1 MSRIVII
8 NTLAVPSGQ
17 ASVNRFL
24 GYARGLVKCGD
35 EVVCLSSAKPL
46 NERSGSL
53 DGVKY
58 INCGKN
64 GRLSLLFA
72 LKSIRKNLKTN
83 KYDFAIVICNSLLM
97 LYPVHWA
104 CKRAGTKMLME
115 KSEFPFAL
123 MRDGQ
128 EIKSGWKKIYGNWWN
143 NMVGRILDGMIV
155 MTTPLLNYYKPILK
169 PDCKMVHIPMTVDA
183 SRFLIPKEGND
194 FGDYIAYCGNM
205 TGNKDG
211 VENLIEAF
219 APVEKQ
225 YPFIKLL
232 LIGGANYPERMQELK
247 EMVKDM
253 GLKNV
258 IFYGMA
264 PREEMPRLLTNAKML
279 CLARPTTTQAAYGFP
294 TKLGEYLATGNPVVV
309 TAVGDIPRYLND
321 SNSFIVKADDNS
333 AFSNRMQEVLSDY
346 DNALKIGARGKEL
359 ALKVF
364 NAEEQSK
371 VLHEWLTNNF

>member
-1 MSRIVII
+1 MYKIAII
-8 NTLAVPSGQ
+8 NTLPVPSGQ

-24 GYARGLVKCGD
+24 GYARGLVGCGN
-35 EVVCLSSAKPL
+35 EVVCISSANPIG
-46 NERSGSL
+46 EREGCV

-58 INCGKN
+58 VNYGK
-64 GRLSLLFA
+64 GSKLLLLFTLRA
-72 LKSIRKNLKTN
+72 VIQNVKEH
-83 KYDFAIVICNSLLM
+83 KYDFVITICNSLFL
-97 LYPVHWA
+97 LYPVAWT
-104 CKRAGTKMLME
+104 CKSIGAKMLME
-115 KSEFPFAL
+115 KSEFPFVL

-128 EIKSGWKKIYGNWWN
+128 EIKSGWRKIYGEWWN
-143 NMVGRILDGMIV
+143 KMVGRILDGMIV
-155 MTTPLLNYYKPILK
+155 MTNPLLDYYKTRLK
-169 PDCKMVHIPMTVDA
+169 SNCKMVHIPMTVDA
-183 SRFLIPKEGND
+183 SRFLIPKEETEY
-194 FGDYIAYCGNM
+194 GDYIAYCGNM

-211 VENLIEAF
+211 VENLLEAF
-219 APVEKQ
+219 ASVEKK
-225 YPFIKLL
+225 YPDIKLL
-232 LIGGANYPERMQELK
+232 LIGGANSPERMNELK
-247 EMVKDM
+247 DMVKDM

-258 IFYGMA
+258 IFYGRA

-279 CLARPTTTQAAYGFP
+279 CLARPTTTQAMYGFP